1 MGRLI
6 IDGNSFFEI
15 DEECI
20 KKKRI
25 EKQCGLEK
33 YLKNDIAKDKRLD
46 QQLKN
51 VLRKE
56 RGDG

>member
-1 MGRLI
+1 MGKLI

-20 KKKRI
+20 KKKRLA
-25 EKQCGLEK
+25 KDCGLEK
-33 YLKNDIAKDKRLD
+33 YLVDNKYENSKEDVSIR
-46 QQLKN
+46 N
-51 VLRKE
+51 RKK